1 MGNKPAPPLLE
12 GPVSPGRESEAP
24 KGRDREVPSIP
35 GIIPLKGKAGILSG
49 RKLFLRGQ
57 EWRGWG
63 MKKIY
68 GYICKQEMLIAQW
81 ALGVLSLLV
90 FLAAVGRTSYY
101 PLNWAMDA
109 ATFLFAW
116 TVFLGADAAMRKDRL
131 FSIELITSR
140 LPQKAQLYIKFV
152 NYIIIVIFLVGMI
165 GYGLWLSYT
174 TRLRTFQG
182 IPGFSYTWVTLS
194 VPIGCALMLITAIL
208 KIKTFLRAF
217 STGESLAKREE
228 GMSGEII

>member
-1 MGNKPAPPLLE
+1 
-12 GPVSPGRESEAP
+12 
-24 KGRDREVPSIP
+24 
-35 GIIPLKGKAGILSG
+35 
-49 RKLFLRGQ
+49 
-57 EWRGWG
+57 

-68 GYICKQEMLIAQW
+68 EFICKKEMLIAKW
-81 ALGVLSLLV
+81 ALGILSLLV
-90 FLAAVGRTSYY
+90 FAAAVGRTLYY

-116 TVFLGADAAMRKDRL
+116 TVFLGADAAMRLDRL
-131 FSIELITSR
+131 FCIELITMKLS
-140 LPQKAQLYIKFV
+140 QKAQLYLKFI

-208 KIKTFLRAF
+208 KIKTFLRAI
-217 STGESLAKREE
+217 STGEPIAKREE
-228 GMSGEII
+228 GVSSEII